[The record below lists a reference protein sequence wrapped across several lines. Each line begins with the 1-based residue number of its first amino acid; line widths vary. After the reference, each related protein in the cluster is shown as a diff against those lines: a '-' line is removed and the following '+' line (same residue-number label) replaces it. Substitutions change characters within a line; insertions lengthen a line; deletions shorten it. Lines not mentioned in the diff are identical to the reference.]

1 MGRYNLDKEAK
12 ETDIELAGDIKKLS
26 PLEDV
31 ELAELLPDR
40 ADQKELKRLID
51 AVNDAADKNRKKAI
65 LVERLGTVS
74 AAVKDAALAMIKI

>member
-1 MGRYNLDKEAK
+1 MGRYNLDKEAN
-12 ETDIELAGDIKKLS
+12 ETDIELAGDIEKLS

-51 AVNDAADKNRKKAI
+51 AVNDATDKNRKKAI